1 MPKYSVRF
9 VRSARKEL
17 EQLPD
22 AALQRVFPKIEALGE
37 NPRPPGCK
45 KLRGATDLWRI
56 RVGNYRV
63 VYQVADAV
71 LLVEIRAVGD
81 RKDVYE

>member
-1 MPKYSVRF
+1 VPKYSVRF

-22 AALQRVFPKIEALGE
+22 AALQRVFARIEALAE

>member
-22 AALQRVFPKIEALGE
+22 VALQRIFPRIEALAE

-63 VYQVADAV
+63 VYQVTDAV